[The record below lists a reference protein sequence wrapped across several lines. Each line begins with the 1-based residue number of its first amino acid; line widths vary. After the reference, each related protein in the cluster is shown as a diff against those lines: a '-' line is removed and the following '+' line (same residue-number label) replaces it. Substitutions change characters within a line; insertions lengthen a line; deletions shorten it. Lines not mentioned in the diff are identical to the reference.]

1 VRAALEH
8 IGATPQTSWRLHVRA
23 EPRFEFCWHRHPE
36 YELTLITF
44 VSPQR
49 FVGDSVEL
57 YQPGDVTLIGPDLP
71 HTFVSGDHSP
81 AQEAVVVQFRR
92 DFLGA
97 DFFNRPDFTA
107 LADLL
112 DNADR
117 GLMAHSDLPEPPAAT
132 LRELPVLPP
141 AARTLALLH
150 SLLTLASTPHL
161 RPLASEHYRARPRA
175 VAQRRLDT
183 VCEYLSAAHA
193 DPLSLADVAE
203 VAHMS
208 PAAFSRFFRRSMG
221 RTLTTYLNEVRVAA
235 ACRLLIDTDLPIT
248 DIASRA
254 GFGNI
259 SNFNR
264 RFRLIC
270 AQSPR
275 EYRAAF
281 NADPA
286 S

>member
-1 VRAALEH
+1 VRATLEH

-36 YELTLITF
+36 YELTLITAG
-44 VSPQR
+44 SGQR

-57 YQPGDVTLIGPDLP
+57 YQPGDLTLIGPDLP
-71 HTFVSGDHSP
+71 HTFVSSDHSP

-97 DFFNRPDFTA
+97 DFFERPDF
-107 LADLL
+107 ADLAALL
-112 DNADR
+112 DDADR
-117 GLMAHSDLPEPPAAT
+117 GLAAHADLAEAPAAA
-132 LRELPVLPP
+132 LRELSALPP
-141 AARTLALLH
+141 TARTITLLR
-150 SLLTLASTPHL
+150 SLLTLVSTPGL

-183 VCEYLSAAHA
+183 VCEYLSTAYAE
-193 DPLSLADVAE
+193 PLSLADVAV

-208 PAAFSRFFRRSMG
+208 PAAFSRFFRRAMG

-235 ACRLLIDTDLPIT
+235 ACRLLIDTDRPIT
-248 DIASRA
+248 EIAGDA

-270 AQSPR
+270 GQSPR

-281 NADPA
+281 NAEPG